1 MPYTGKGKSLP
12 AIFNTRDEALHKKI
26 KSPVAPLFS
35 LTNVLTLE
43 PFVERVLHVMFEQ
56 LDARFTESQDT
67 CDLAAWLKYFA
78 FDVMGTLTLSKR
90 YGFLEEGKD
99 VNNMLVS
106 IWNYMKAAAPVGYVH
121 LKPYFLHRH

>member
-56 LDARFTESQDT
+56 LDARFVESQDT

-106 IWNYMKAAAPVGYVH
+106 IWDYMKAAAPVSCVH
-121 LKPYFLHRH
+121 LKSCCSYSL